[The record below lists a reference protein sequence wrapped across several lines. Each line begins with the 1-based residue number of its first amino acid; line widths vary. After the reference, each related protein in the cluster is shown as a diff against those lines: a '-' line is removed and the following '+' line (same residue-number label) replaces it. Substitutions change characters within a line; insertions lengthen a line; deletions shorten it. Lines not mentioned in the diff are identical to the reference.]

1 MQKEK
6 TAKTE
11 SRLTNNPIAAFI
23 KRNGG
28 TIIGLLILCVAVQIN
43 TPKFLTWN
51 NIVGVLRQISTNLYV
66 ACAITMI
73 LIAGGID
80 LSAGAVIS
88 LSSVVVSTC
97 LVNYGLP
104 IPLAI
109 LAGSAILLVLAGC
122 LSRKERVGV

>member
-1 MQKEK
+1 MTKVKNSENNV
-6 TAKTE
+6 
-11 SRLTNNPIAAFI
+11 RLGTNPVIAFL

-28 TIIGLLILCVAVQIN
+28 ILIGFLILCVVVQIN

-104 IPLAI
+104 IPLPFWRRWP
-109 LAGSAILLVLAGC
+109 LAASPV
-122 LSRKERVGV
+122 

>member
-28 TIIGLLILCVAVQIN
+28 IIIGLLILCVVVQIN

-73 LIAGGID
+73 LIAGGHRRD
-80 LSAGAVIS
+80 LPLRCGGV
-88 LSSVVVSTC
+88 C
-97 LVNYGLP
+97 LHQDRWRP
-104 IPLAI
+104 A
-109 LAGSAILLVLAGC
+109 
-122 LSRKERVGV
+122 E